1 MGRTAQVTRRPRRK
15 AEETREDILSTAERL
30 FCEQGFSR
38 TAIADIA
45 QALSMSPAN
54 VFKHFH
60 SKTALADAIAARHLS
75 NFTERLA
82 TADVGLSPPER
93 LLNLTMRLMEG
104 HIKDFQDQPYL
115 YEMVVMTA
123 QSGLPSGKIYRQ
135 LIEEKFTE
143 IIHDGVEAGVYFC
156 ENPAEKAVYV
166 GAALVGVLHPVFLL
180 HTEPGELPAR
190 CHGIVGLINAA
201 LQNPL
206 AK

>member
-1 MGRTAQVTRRPRRK
+1 MTRRPRRK
-15 AEETREDILSTAERL
+15 AEETREDILTTAERL
-30 FCEQGFSR
+30 FCDQGFSR

-45 QALSMSPAN
+45 AALSMSPAN

-60 SKTALADAIAARHLS
+60 SKTELADAIAVRYLS

-93 LLNLTMRLMEG
+93 LLNLTLRMMEG

-123 QSGLPSGKIYRQ
+123 QSGLPSGRIYRH
-135 LIEEKFTE
+135 LLEEKFAE
-143 IIHDGVEAGVYFC
+143 IIRDGVESGVYFC
-156 ENPAEKAVYV
+156 DNPREKAIYV

-190 CHGIVGLINAA
+190 CHGIVALINGA

-206 AK
+206 AR